1 MFNGLITLALTLVL
15 RRKAAFTTRWLPSVS
30 IALLTVGVGYIALA
44 LADFLFKIDFR
55 FWVVALKLMG
65 PMHLKYFFVY
75 LIPFAAFFIIALRGL
90 HAGLSVK
97 GDSAAKQYLTNV
109 AALALGFLVFLA
121 LEYIPLFINGQLL
134 TASEPLNTIVAIQFL
149 PLMAIIA
156 VIATFTYRRT
166 NSYLPGALI
175 SALFVT
181 WYIVAG
187 QATQAM
193 V

>member
-1 MFNGLITLALTLVL
+1 MSPTHF
-15 RRKAAFTTRWLPSVS
+15 
-30 IALLTVGVGYIALA
+30 
-44 LADFLFKIDFR
+44 
-55 FWVVALKLMG
+55 
-65 PMHLKYFFVY
+65 KYFFVY
-75 LIPFAAFFIIALRGL
+75 IIPFTAFFVVALRGL

-97 GDSAAKQYLTNV
+97 GDSPVRQYLTNV

-121 LEYIPLFINGQLL
+121 VEYIPLFVNGQLF
-134 TASEPLNTIVAIQFL
+134 TASEPLNTIVAIQFF
-149 PLMAIIA
+149 PLLAIVA

-181 WYIVAG
+181 WYVVAG

>member
-1 MFNGLITLALTLVL
+1 
-15 RRKAAFTTRWLPSVS
+15 
-30 IALLTVGVGYIALA
+30 
-44 LADFLFKIDFR
+44 ADFLFKIDFR

-65 PMHLKYFFVY
+65 PIHFKYFFVY
-75 LIPFAAFFIIALRGL
+75 LVPFAAFFVVALRGL

-97 GDSAAKQYLTNV
+97 GDSATKQYLTNV

-134 TASEPLNTIVAIQFL
+134 TPSEPLNTIVAIQFL
-149 PLMAIIA
+149 PLLAIIG

-166 NSYLPGALI
+166 NSYLPGAFI

-187 QATQAM
+187 QAIQAM